1 MTDIKV
7 SFNETLAG
15 DYSSAHVMQL
25 LRAAKA
31 RAQQKNVPFGGLD
44 NLFIEISRQLK
55 KNNRCQCCN
64 REYKVNK
71 GKPGNSSLSVHRV
84 ISSLG
89 YVVGNVKAI
98 CNGCNKDIG
107 ECNSLMDIERK
118 EKNLRWQAMNMID
131 IRREI
136 A

>member
-1 MTDIKV
+1 MTAIKV
-7 SFNETLAG
+7 SFNNVLAG
-15 DYSSAHVMQL
+15 NYSAAHVMQL
-25 LRAAKA
+25 LRSAKA
-31 RAQQKNVPFGGLD
+31 RAEKKQVKFDGLD
-44 NLFIEISRQLK
+44 NLFIEISKQLK
-55 KNNRCQCCN
+55 INNRCPCCD
-64 REYKVNK
+64 REYKITE

-84 ISSLG
+84 VSSLG

-107 ECNSLMDIERK
+107 ECNSLADVERK
-118 EKNLRWQAMNMID
+118 EKNLRWQAITMID